1 MPIDTRKQ
9 SQKNDQNDE
18 SSASDLTGT
27 DVSNT
32 ETNSSTPLPK
42 APKKTKPANLKH
54 VSETEEEDFDSTIA
68 TTTVS
73 TTSMPKTFKEAMKVE
88 KKAQGELFRTY
99 RGLQAGEMSMLKE
112 FGRKC
117 FTLPDVLSDVL
128 LKGGEEFKRFNEE
141 LRSCMFKI
149 KTIQDMLAYQDGSDV
164 EDAALTVEAALDFL
178 ANWLDRDVNLL
189 NKTPGC
195 IPMMILMFE
204 KPVNKFLFGKVE
216 ADKLVVK
223 LKSLMKTRQVIANT
237 SAFKILTWSAQ
248 RSSNGKRS
256 YGKKGDKDEGEK
268 SQKKKK
274 VDSKERY

>member
-9 SQKNDQNDE
+9 SQKNDQHDE
-18 SSASDLTGT
+18 SSASDQTGT

-32 ETNSSTPLPK
+32 DTNSSTPLPK
-42 APKKTKPANLKH
+42 APKKNKPANVRQ
-54 VSETEEEDFDSTIA
+54 VSETEDEEFDSTVA
-68 TTTVS
+68 SSTVS
-73 TTSMPKTFKEAMKVE
+73 TASMPKTFKEAMRVE
-88 KKAQGELFRTY
+88 KKAEGELFRTY

-149 KTIQDMLAYQDGSDV
+149 KTIQDMLSYQNGSDV
-164 EDAALTVEAALDFL
+164 EDAALTVEAALNFL
-178 ANWLDRDVNLL
+178 SNWLDRDVNLL

-204 KPVNKFLFGKVE
+204 KPVNKFLFGKAE

-256 YGKKGDKDEGEK
+256 YGKKGDSEGEK
-268 SQKKKK
+268 GQKKKK
-274 VDSKERY
+274 VDSKEKY